1 MQVTRQ
7 KGTRYCTTTQV
18 RCELLTEKDPINSTS
33 TVMLLYIWI
42 LSMCHNSSPPA
53 SLIVYVEQSN
63 HEWLL
68 LAVQLPHEVCT
79 YSAWGPLVL
88 PRLPFHSLREQ
99 VISCFVHWSK
109 QANGVVNVLHGW
121 EGEKTVDCKRD
132 RDTHM
137 RARVH
142 IHTHAHTYTHTH
154 TSHMHRD
161 VHMHKPHLSA
171 VQLPKPVVPLL
182 QPLSQCSENEAT
194 TASGIKLFTPLQN
207 SLRML

>member
-1 MQVTRQ
+1 
-7 KGTRYCTTTQV
+7 
-18 RCELLTEKDPINSTS
+18 
-33 TVMLLYIWI
+33 
-42 LSMCHNSSPPA
+42 MCHNSSPPP
-53 SLIVYVEQSN
+53 SLIVYMEQSN
-63 HEWLL
+63 REWLL

-79 YSAWGPLVL
+79 YSAWGPSVL

-109 QANGVVNVLHGW
+109 QAYGVVNVLHGW
-121 EGEKTVDCKRD
+121 EGEKTVDCKCD
-132 RDTHM
+132 RDTHA
-137 RARVH
+137 RACTH
-142 IHTHAHTYTHTH
+142 ACAHTHTHARTHTRTHAHTH

-194 TASGIKLFTPLQN
+194 TAIFFMSVAL
-207 SLRML
+207 